1 MIGYINP
8 HHPFD
13 PPAPYSTMYNPD
25 TLHLLPGYL
34 DQPIPFD
41 TQANGTPVDYSTI
54 TESEMRSIMAA
65 YYGMITEIDDGIG
78 SIIQKLKE
86 KGLYDN
92 TIIVFTSDHGEYLGY
107 HHMILKCNHLYD
119 PLAKIPLLIK
129 YPQQQFCGNID
140 PSLSENIDVAVT
152 ILDACNQPV
161 PASMQGL
168 SLLRKKRRNYVFSE
182 GQYGTEQSPS
192 IGYMFRSDS
201 YKLLVRGSFK
211 NAVLYDLKKDPYEQ
225 HNVAHL
231 SEYQEILKE
240 FQAALSDFV
249 LFHSLGKVHC
259 DPSAPQQRDQEV
271 LNKQAE
277 ELKAFIRAQW

>member
-92 TIIVFTSDHGEYLGY
+92 RCV
-107 HHMILKCNHLYD
+107 
-119 PLAKIPLLIK
+119 
-129 YPQQQFCGNID
+129 
-140 PSLSENIDVAVT
+140 
-152 ILDACNQPV
+152 
-161 PASMQGL
+161 
-168 SLLRKKRRNYVFSE
+168 
-182 GQYGTEQSPS
+182 
-192 IGYMFRSDS
+192 
-201 YKLLVRGSFK
+201 
-211 NAVLYDLKKDPYEQ
+211 
-225 HNVAHL
+225 
-231 SEYQEILKE
+231 
-240 FQAALSDFV
+240 
-249 LFHSLGKVHC
+249 
-259 DPSAPQQRDQEV
+259 
-271 LNKQAE
+271 
-277 ELKAFIRAQW
+277 